1 MILIADA
8 LHPVLLER
16 LTAEKIAFNYQPEI
30 TREETLRIITPY
42 TGLIVRS
49 KFRVD
54 KQFIDE
60 ARCLT
65 FIARAG
71 SGLDTIDTA
80 YAQSRGIALL
90 HAPEGLRDSVAE
102 HTIGLMLSLHH
113 HIVASHNEIQSALW
127 DREGNRGTELG
138 GKTVGIIGY
147 GNTGS
152 SVARKLSGFGVKVIA
167 YDKYRENFADE
178 YATPC
183 DMETI
188 YHQTDILT
196 VHVPLTTET
205 NGWMNETFFDRFR
218 KPIVFI
224 NCARGKIVNPF
235 DLVMALEKKKIAG
248 AGLDVLPEEPPFSA
262 GTDETPSWFHA
273 LRAMPNVIFTPH
285 IAGWS
290 TESYQRISEV
300 LADKITVF
308 YRSGQFG

>member
-1 MILIADA
+1 MGFFLFLCRMILIADA

-49 KFRVD
+49 KFLVD

-152 SVARKLSGFGVKVIA
+152 SVARKLG
-167 YDKYRENFADE
+167 
-178 YATPC
+178 
-183 DMETI
+183 
-188 YHQTDILT
+188 
-196 VHVPLTTET
+196 
-205 NGWMNETFFDRFR
+205 RFR
-218 KPIVFI
+218 GEGDCV
-224 NCARGKIVNPF
+224 
-235 DLVMALEKKKIAG
+235 
-248 AGLDVLPEEPPFSA
+248 
-262 GTDETPSWFHA
+262 
-273 LRAMPNVIFTPH
+273 
-285 IAGWS
+285 
-290 TESYQRISEV
+290 
-300 LADKITVF
+300 
-308 YRSGQFG
+308 